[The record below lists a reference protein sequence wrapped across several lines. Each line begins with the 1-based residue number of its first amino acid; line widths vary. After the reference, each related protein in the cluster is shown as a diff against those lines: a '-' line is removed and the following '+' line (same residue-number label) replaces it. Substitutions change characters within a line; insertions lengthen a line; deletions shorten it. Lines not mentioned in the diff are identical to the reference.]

1 MLSIAGLEQELNDT
15 KTKLQTAS
23 DKKQSLKARLDAASK
38 EQEKLLQALDNSQ
51 QVVLKISNDFS
62 ELNKKVNSIQ
72 LMYSLHT

>member
-23 DKKQSLKARLDAASK
+23 DKKRSLKARLDTASK

-62 ELNKKVNSIQ
+62 ELNKKVNFIQ